1 MNKLEEFQDLSDVL
15 IIFAVERL
23 CLGGVRTIINHL
35 TEAAAAAGA
44 SVCIATNVV
53 PDPIFHD
60 KAQVIKLGIGLQGLS
75 KYITLA
81 ASLIPLKLLRTIRH
95 ARRGRGRVVL
105 HLNSPYPTVSA
116 TVLIAKLMLRAPLIY
131 TIHANRTHIP
141 GWAWFI
147 ERIIFKFA
155 DTVVT
160 ELPASVSDLRGIR
173 VGRPNRIVNID
184 FGVSEAVTTRKWMS
198 HERHAFRFVSVAR
211 LDKNRYVDRL
221 LVAFSIATREAMPRP
236 LEFVVIGSGPEHD
249 ALQSLVL
256 RLNLEQMVVFLPA
269 MPEWAIQ
276 DELMEADCFVTLA
289 AGGQIGMAGKIAAG
303 VGIPIVALE
312 LSEIVS
318 EFTALDE
325 EKLARLMISAAR
337 MTREQQEMTGKV
349 LRERLFHSV
358 SEMNKSYLSEFS
370 RATCTFSE

>member
-1 MNKLEEFQDLSDVL
+1 MNKLEELQDLSDVL

-23 CLGGVRTIINHL
+23 CLGGVRTIISHL
-35 TEAAAAAGA
+35 TEAAAAVGA

-53 PDPIFHD
+53 PDPIYHD
-60 KAQVIKLGIGLQGLS
+60 NAQVIKLGIGLQGVS

-81 ASLIPLKLLRTIRH
+81 ASLIPLKLLRTIRQ
-95 ARRGRGRVVL
+95 ARRSRRRVVL

-141 GWAWFI
+141 SWAWLI

-184 FGVSEAVTTRKWMS
+184 FGVSEAVTTRKWIP

-221 LVAFSIATREAMPRP
+221 LIAFSIATREVLSRP

-256 RLNLEQMVVFLPA
+256 QRNLEQMVVFLPA

-276 DELMEADCFVTLA
+276 DKLIEADCFVTLA
-289 AGGQIGMAGKIAAG
+289 AGGQVGMAGKIAAG

-312 LSEIVS
+312 LSESVS
-318 EFTALDE
+318 EFTAIDE

-337 MTREQQEMTGKV
+337 MTREQQEMAGKV
-349 LRERLFHSV
+349 LQKRLFHSV